1 MRHRSTPAALFLR
14 GSWRGRDAGEEVWQV
29 RCPSPGPPQP
39 RSALDCDDCSAW
51 VQPRLSSSS
60 GKGCES
66 PGGKER
72 DRETEFT
79 AAPRCRWNCGRDG
92 ARTATPHALFSF
104 FFFYFFFYLCFF
116 QFLIFSLSVPQTFV
130 SSFLSC
136 EGVQMAYT
144 TYTHASMH
152 TCTHKQKETLGAKYP
167 LFSPILFVDLFIYL
181 DSLSWS

>member
-1 MRHRSTPAALFLR
+1 MLFPKSFFFFFFSASRFPYMCCFSTQVAVVLTLLSCSPLHSPLCMFCYLRIFLLVFVHVQTCLQF
-14 GSWRGRDAGEEVWQV
+14 SWD
-29 RCPSPGPPQP
+29 
-39 RSALDCDDCSAW
+39 
-51 VQPRLSSSS
+51 SSSECIIS
-60 GKGCES
+60 NLYCCYVMKLCCC
-66 PGGKER
+66 
-72 DRETEFT
+72 FFF
-79 AAPRCRWNCGRDG
+79 
-92 ARTATPHALFSF
+92 LF